1 VERDRLFSFDQTY
14 VGVEIIAHKDI
25 DLGSVLH
32 RLTYGV
38 DARETQT
45 EQMRNGTQRTLAT
58 GAITSNIPPD
68 NFPVRDF
75 PVTQTR
81 ELALFVQDE
90 ISIGEHWTIIPGVR
104 VDSYELDA
112 KPDEIFRADNPG
124 VVSED
129 IDETSISPKLGFIL
143 SVTDATSLYANYA
156 RGFRAPPY
164 NDVNIGFTNLA
175 FGYTA
180 VANKDLEPET
190 SNGYEVGVRGAYD
203 GGFFTVST
211 FYNDYDDFIES
222 LSPLGMQNGLLVYQ
236 SRNLTSARIYGAEAR
251 GALSIGENW
260 SLKSSVAWARG
271 DNREHDEPLNSVD
284 PLKGVLGLAF
294 DESQRRWGAELIG
307 TAVRRKT
314 DIDMSAGP
322 QFASPGY
329 VTVDV
334 LAYANF
340 QERLRLNFGVFNLLD
355 RKYWEWS
362 DVRGRP
368 ANDPV
373 IDRYS
378 RPGIN
383 ARVSASY
390 RF

>member
-1 VERDRLFSFDQTY
+1 
-14 VGVEIIAHKDI
+14 
-25 DLGSVLH
+25 
-32 RLTYGV
+32 
-38 DARETQT
+38 
-45 EQMRNGTQRTLAT
+45 
-58 GAITSNIPPD
+58 
-68 NFPVRDF
+68 
-75 PVTQTR
+75 
-81 ELALFVQDE
+81 
-90 ISIGEHWTIIPGVR
+90 
-104 VDSYELDA
+104 
-112 KPDEIFRADNPG
+112 
-124 VVSED
+124 
-129 IDETSISPKLGFIL
+129 
-143 SVTDATSLYANYA
+143 
-156 RGFRAPPY
+156 
-164 NDVNIGFTNLA
+164 
-175 FGYTA
+175 
-180 VANKDLEPET
+180 
-190 SNGYEVGVRGAYD
+190 
-203 GGFFTVST
+203 
-211 FYNDYDDFIES
+211 
-222 LSPLGMQNGLLVYQ
+222 MQNGLLVYQ

-271 DNREHDEPLNSVD
+271 DNREDDEPLNSVD

-294 DESQRRWGAELIG
+294 DESQGRWGAELIG

-329 VTVDV
+329 VTLDV

-355 RKYWEWS
+355 CKYWEWS

-368 ANDPV
+368 ANDPA

-383 ARVSASY
+383 ARLSASY